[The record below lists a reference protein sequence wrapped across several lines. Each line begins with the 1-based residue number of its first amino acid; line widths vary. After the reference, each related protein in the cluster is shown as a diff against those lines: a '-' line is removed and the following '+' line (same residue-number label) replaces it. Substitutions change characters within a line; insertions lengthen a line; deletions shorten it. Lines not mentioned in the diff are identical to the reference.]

1 MSYKTILF
9 DLDGTLT
16 DPGVGITNS
25 VAYALKKLNYP
36 EQSRNELFKFI
47 GPPLIDS
54 FTSFCGMSL
63 DEARLGVKIYREYY
77 AENGIFENYVYE
89 KIPELLQRLKDG
101 GKTLIVA
108 SSKPEVFCRKIMEHF
123 DLDKYFFYV
132 AGSNMDESR
141 STKAEVIEYALKTCN
156 IGDCSE
162 VLMVGDR
169 KHDVLGAKQFNI
181 DTCGVLFGYGSK
193 EELTDAGAKYLAA
206 TPLEILNYV

>member
-123 DLDKYFFYV
+123 DLEKYFFY
-132 AGSNMDESR
+132 
-141 STKAEVIEYALKTCN
+141 
-156 IGDCSE
+156 
-162 VLMVGDR
+162 
-169 KHDVLGAKQFNI
+169 
-181 DTCGVLFGYGSK
+181 
-193 EELTDAGAKYLAA
+193 
-206 TPLEILNYV
+206 IL